1 MPAWSRMAIGFQ
13 DYYQTLGVS
22 RTATDS
28 EIKAAFRKLARQYH
42 PDVAKDKRTAE
53 EKFKGINEA
62 YEVLS
67 DPEKRKKYDTLGA
80 HWRQG
85 GPPPEWETDGFRTA
99 GAGTGRER
107 GRGRGRRAQE
117 FHFGGTGFSEFFER
131 YFGGGAQ
138 FGGFESY
145 RGSEGFRDTAEGPER
160 GGDVESDLLVTL
172 QEALQGAV
180 RQLSLRRVDP
190 TAGRE
195 ETDTFRVRIP
205 TGATEGRLIRVPA
218 KGEPGSGGGPP
229 GDLFLR
235 VRLARHPDF
244 RVQGSD
250 LYHDLPLAPWEAVL
264 GATVTV
270 PTLDGTVDVKI
281 PALAQRGQRLR
292 LRGRGLPAEG
302 GERGDLYVVLSVV
315 TPEHVGEEER
325 EAWRDLAARS
335 PFNPRRA
342 S

>member
-1 MPAWSRMAIGFQ
+1 MPAPSRMAIGFQ

-53 EKFKGINEA
+53 EKFKAINEA
-62 YEVLS
+62 YEVLG
-67 DPEKRKKYDTLGA
+67 DPAKRKKYDALGA
-80 HWRQG
+80 NWKHG
-85 GPPPEWETDGFRTA
+85 GPPPGWEAGGFRTS
-99 GAGTGRER
+99 GA
-107 GRGRGRRAQE
+107 GRGRRGPE

-131 YFGGGAQ
+131 YFGGGAR
-138 FGGFESY
+138 FGDFEGFG
-145 RGSEGFRDTAEGPER
+145 RGEGFRETEGGAER

-172 QEALQGAV
+172 QEALHGAV
-180 RQLSLRRVDP
+180 RQLSLRRADP
-190 TAGRE
+190 QTGRE

-205 TGATEGRLIRVPA
+205 TGATEGRLIRVPG
-218 KGEPGSGGGPP
+218 KGEPGFGGGPA

-244 RVQGSD
+244 RVQGND
-250 LYHDLPLAPWEAVL
+250 LYHDLLLAPWEAVL
-264 GATVTV
+264 GATVSV
-270 PTLDGTVDVKI
+270 PTLEGTVEVKV

-302 GERGDLYVVLSVV
+302 GHRGDLYVVLSVA
-315 TPEHVGEEER
+315 TPEQVNDEER
-325 EAWRDLAARS
+325 RAWQELAARS
-335 PFNPRRA
+335 RFNPRR
-342 S
+342 SP